1 LSAIFFDSAARDDE
15 RRERIYRGD
24 IYVFSPRPAM
34 AAFTAFAQGLIEEAF
49 APLDPVQAQFDLPVE
64 RFVEIVAP
72 LQPHFIH
79 HPESKRLIADV
90 LDEFGCDPERT
101 YFDVPRLR
109 VQTHDDY
116 LTAGVGYRLHPH
128 RDTWYAAPMS
138 QLNWWSA
145 VYPFEAES
153 AMSFYPKYFD
163 RAVKNGSHEFD
174 MYEWNSK
181 QRRNAAKQIGKDTR
195 KQPRA
200 EEDVDLDGEFR
211 VVCPAGGTIL
221 FSGAQ
226 FHATVPNT
234 SGRTRFSVDFRTV
247 HLDDVAA
254 ERGAV
259 NRDSHGRGTTLR
271 AHLRRSDLEP
281 LPEELARVYDPNPP
295 ADAVLV
301 YKPSDADAPKVE
313 VEPA

>member
-1 LSAIFFDSAARDDE
+1 VAGLFFDSAAADAT

-24 IYVFSPRPAM
+24 IYVFSPRPSVT
-34 AAFTAFAQGLIEEAF
+34 AFTEFARHLIEEAF
-49 APLDPVQAQFDLPVE
+49 APLEPMEAQFDLPVE

-72 LQPHFIH
+72 LQPRFIH
-79 HPESKRLIADV
+79 HAESKRLIQAI
-90 LDEFGCDPERT
+90 LDEFGCDPEQT

-109 VQTHDDY
+109 VQADGDY

-145 VYPFEAES
+145 VYPFESES
-153 AMSFYPKYFD
+153 AMAFYPKYFGTP
-163 RAVKNGSHEFD
+163 VENGSHEFD
-174 MYEWNSK
+174 MYEWNAK
-181 QRRNAAKQIGKDTR
+181 QRRNAAKQVGKDTR

-200 EEDVDLDGEFR
+200 EQDLDLDGEFR

-226 FHATVPNT
+226 LHATVPNT

-247 HLDDVAA
+247 HIDDVAMQ
-254 ERGAV
+254 RGAENV
-259 NRDSHGRGTTLR
+259 DSHGNGTTLR
-271 AHLRRSDLEP
+271 AHLRGTDLEQ
-281 LPEELARVYDPNPP
+281 LPEDLVRLYDPNPP

-301 YKPSDADAPKVE
+301 YQPNTAE
-313 VEPA
+313 VQATV

>member
-1 LSAIFFDSAARDDE
+1 MAGVFFDSAISDDQ
-15 RRERIYRGD
+15 RRERIYRGG
-24 IYVFSPRPAM
+24 IFVFSPRPSTV
-34 AAFTAFAQGLIEEAF
+34 AFTEFARGLIEEAF
-49 APLDPVQAQFDLPVE
+49 APLDPLRAQYELPVE
-64 RFVEIVAP
+64 KFVEIVAP

-79 HPESKRLIADV
+79 HPESKRLIRAIVTD
-90 LDEFGCDPERT
+90 LGCDPEQT

-109 VQTHDDY
+109 VQAHGDY

-128 RDTWYAAPMS
+128 RDTWYAAPPS

-153 AMSFYPKYFD
+153 AMSFFPKYFD
-163 RAVKNGSHEFD
+163 RAVRNGSHEFD

-181 QRRNAAKQIGKDTR
+181 QRRDAAKQVGNDTR

-200 EEDVDLDGEFR
+200 EEDVDLEGEFR
-211 VVCPAGGTIL
+211 IVLPPGGVIQ

-247 HLDDVAA
+247 HVADVAA
-254 ERGAV
+254 QRGALNV
-259 NRDSHGRGTTLR
+259 DSHGTGTTLR
-271 AHLRRSDLEP
+271 AHLRTTDFEP

-295 ADAVLV
+295 EDAMLV
-301 YKPSDADAPKVE
+301 FRPDDASRA
-313 VEPA
+313 ARS